1 MRINT
6 DDFDEFNDSKS
17 QQPRFVIEI
26 DFSTDGTD
34 LHYFTSHDDVPTV
47 TPVTHGVLKKTSS
60 ISQKLVPERA
70 NSSIGSLSFDLLD
83 VGQAVTTVFN
93 SKRVSRKVLFG
104 KRARL
109 YIGFSGMD
117 WADYR
122 LEQTQ
127 FIDKKL
133 KYKNG
138 VYSISC
144 KDSTYGMNKSIMQ
157 PLETRLSSSILA
169 ADTDIPVYNVEGWQM
184 VERDSD
190 FLDAPNTTCTYLEI
204 DDGKNKEYCRVT
216 AIGTSFTVVRG
227 VLGTTAIDWT
237 LPVDANDEKGPKV
250 KELIFVQMSS
260 LKLAYAVLTGELI
273 GQTGVFPPHWHV
285 GIDTSLLTE
294 SEFTDQDDFTAY
306 AVGLQ
311 KTDAKKFIEAEIMLP
326 NSRYLRVNGSGGMD
340 LKRLFAINSEAAPV
354 FHLDDSQII
363 KHGDLEFDSQ
373 STFNKFEIDWS
384 YDTKPK
390 KPEYRRKSTFIF
402 QDSVTDYGEQLK
414 SFKFRLINGVT
425 ATTTTLLNLINSF
438 ADRLAGEAARLK
450 VSTFSSNN
458 NLEVGDVGLI
468 THANI
473 INFNTGTSLND
484 SMQVISTKAD
494 QTKGIFEVE
503 LFGSTYTPEPLTDGT
518 LRVLNDS
525 FYTVTDNALPNVT
538 ANQLTTDTTLT
549 GGDNH
554 NNFIFEVDGDLTIPD
569 GTTLTI
575 TDNVQLR
582 IRGQLTVLGTIDCSG
597 NGRTTGGG
605 FVGTSIG
612 HFGAR
617 CVPYPV
623 QGYLCSRTNGQTNQ
637 GQYEACPT
645 FDLSNPN
652 GLSFLGVPDDLRGS
666 AGALGGASTRLD
678 EFGDPDELSAGGT
691 GNASGSACVVVCRGM
706 SLSGNGIIKTSGV
719 VGNAA
724 VADGTSTGGHGGH
737 STPGAFVVLLDGGT
751 SSIPDLVGRVEALSY
766 DPSTTV
772 GKDIKQNATRVQFL
786 PQARNPVVDDEIP
799 DGADGVDGQDG
810 NSVAQ
815 ISIHQ
820 RASSAPATP
829 TGGSYNFTNNTI
841 TPPSGW
847 SASIPA
853 GTDPVYT
860 SYAIASINGT
870 SGTDSSITWGSPE
883 ISFQNG
889 SDGTNGTNGS
899 NGSDGGDGLSV
910 YQATIFR
917 RSASAPATPA
927 ANSASYN
934 FGTNTLTPP
943 TNWFT
948 TPPAGTDPLYSS
960 VATFSIAGTTGTDST
975 QTWSTPAL
983 FVQDGS
989 DGSDGTNGLSTY
1001 QYSIYRRASS
1011 APATPTGGS
1020 FNFGTNTPTAPTN
1033 WFTTVPAGT
1042 DPVYISTALASV
1054 SGDTGTDSDLG
1065 WSSPAILSQD
1075 GADGIDGQDAKGSIL
1090 FTTAEWS
1097 SAISDPMGGWYVGSG
1112 QLTNSSVH
1120 SDVAGPFGD
1129 YPLTLRIVGNNTN
1142 QGWFSQWRHDFGYSS
1157 EKSYVFYT
1165 WVRRVGSTANGLYF
1179 GFTSRSAGFEVVQD
1193 TSGTPSTNPYFVSNR
1208 GSEMTLN
1215 EWYLA
1220 VGVIYPDGFGG
1231 GDAGLAG
1238 IYDQSGVRV
1247 YDGQEFQ
1254 WNGQELTTAY
1264 LRLGFYDNVAPTV
1277 PASDGFEFTRS
1288 TAWVRDGFE
1297 PSIEAVL
1304 GAGALSGSD
1313 GNSVAQLTIYRRS
1326 ASAPANPTGG
1336 SFNFG
1341 TNTIT
1346 PPANWSST
1354 IPAGTDPVYASHS
1367 IASINGASGTDSSLS
1382 WSSADLI
1389 IQNGEDGTNGTN
1401 GTNGSNGANGS
1412 DGRSTYQAMVFR
1424 RSASAPA
1431 TPAANSGSYNF
1442 GTNTLTPP
1450 SGWSI
1455 NPPAGSNPLYST
1467 IATFSIIGNTG
1478 TDSTQTWSVP
1488 ELFVQ
1493 DGQDGSNGSNGSNG
1507 SDGDDGVDGLST
1519 YFFQV
1524 FRRASSAPGTPSG
1537 GSFNF
1542 GSNSATAP
1550 TNWSTS
1556 HPAGT
1561 DPIYV
1566 SSTLASIQGDTGT
1579 DSSLTWSTPE
1589 LLVRNG
1595 EDGEDGLGANPILN
1609 STDDP
1614 QTGVSHTSVG
1624 NSINVTWSYHENANG
1639 FSGSGDPPVGSITVN
1654 LRRNST
1660 IIDSVVVSANSYSE
1674 TGFWW
1679 WNYTT
1684 GESRVI
1690 SDTPGSGTHTYDVT
1704 ISGDSSTNTSSDGG
1718 TISTREEQ

>member
-34 LHYFTSHDDVPTV
+34 LHYFTSHDDVPTI

-133 KYKNG
+133 KYKNV

-227 VLGTTAIDWT
+227 VLGTTALDWT

-273 GQTGVFPPHWHV
+273 GQTGTFPPHWHV

-569 GTTLTI
+569 GTTLTM

-582 IRGQLTVLGTIDCSG
+582 IRGQFTVLGTIDCSG

-637 GQYEACPT
+637 GQHEACPT

-719 VGNAA
+719 AGNAA

-786 PQARNPVVDDEIP
+786 PQARSPVIDEEIIPEGVERQYSVDGLTGWHFPIVSGDLYFRERELNGAWSDAFTIQGPAGQDGADGANGSDGADGADGVQGPAGADGIDGVNGTDGLGSLPIAFAPGMMGGAGDFIFTLDAQTGGTINVGEIRVQGTRFLHPDGTERTVSADTQVNTIYGEGIAGRFYLMWSDENRSTRFSTGTQWGNSENVIPIRVNSASNGWEAFDNTAGTLHSFTPLATDCILAAVEAETTTSGLTGIVPFVSGAAGLDGAQGPQGDPGPQGNP
-799 DGADGVDGQDG
+799 GADGVDGQPGSNGTDG
-810 NSVAQ
+810 NTVAQ
-815 ISIHQ
+815 I
-820 RASSAPATP
+820 
-829 TGGSYNFTNNTI
+829 
-841 TPPSGW
+841 
-847 SASIPA
+847 
-853 GTDPVYT
+853 
-860 SYAIASINGT
+860 
-870 SGTDSSITWGSPE
+870 
-883 ISFQNG
+883 
-889 SDGTNGTNGS
+889 
-899 NGSDGGDGLSV
+899 
-910 YQATIFR
+910 
-917 RSASAPATPA
+917 
-927 ANSASYN
+927 
-934 FGTNTLTPP
+934 
-943 TNWFT
+943 
-948 TPPAGTDPLYSS
+948 
-960 VATFSIAGTTGTDST
+960 
-975 QTWSTPAL
+975 
-983 FVQDGS
+983 
-989 DGSDGTNGLSTY
+989 
-1001 QYSIYRRASS
+1001 
-1011 APATPTGGS
+1011 
-1020 FNFGTNTPTAPTN
+1020 
-1033 WFTTVPAGT
+1033 
-1042 DPVYISTALASV
+1042 
-1054 SGDTGTDSDLG
+1054 
-1065 WSSPAILSQD
+1065 
-1075 GADGIDGQDAKGSIL
+1075 
-1090 FTTAEWS
+1090 
-1097 SAISDPMGGWYVGSG
+1097 
-1112 QLTNSSVH
+1112 
-1120 SDVAGPFGD
+1120 
-1129 YPLTLRIVGNNTN
+1129 
-1142 QGWFSQWRHDFGYSS
+1142 
-1157 EKSYVFYT
+1157 
-1165 WVRRVGSTANGLYF
+1165 
-1179 GFTSRSAGFEVVQD
+1179 
-1193 TSGTPSTNPYFVSNR
+1193 
-1208 GSEMTLN
+1208 
-1215 EWYLA
+1215 
-1220 VGVIYPDGFGG
+1220 
-1231 GDAGLAG
+1231 
-1238 IYDQSGVRV
+1238 
-1247 YDGQEFQ
+1247 
-1254 WNGQELTTAY
+1254 
-1264 LRLGFYDNVAPTV
+1264 
-1277 PASDGFEFTRS
+1277 
-1288 TAWVRDGFE
+1288 
-1297 PSIEAVL
+1297 
-1304 GAGALSGSD
+1304 
-1313 GNSVAQLTIYRRS
+1313 TIYRRS

-1336 SFNFG
+1336 SYNFD
-1341 TNTIT
+1341 TNVLT
-1346 PPANWSST
+1346 PPTNWSST
-1354 IPAGTDPVYASHS
+1354 HPAGTDPIYSSTA
-1367 IASINGASGTDSSLS
+1367 IASITGTSGTDSSLS
-1382 WSSADLI
+1382 WSSSELL
-1389 IQNGEDGTNGTN
+1389 IQNGQDGADGAN
-1401 GTNGSNGANGS
+1401 GTNGSDGANGADGS

-1478 TDSTQTWSVP
+1478 TDSTQTWSIP

-1493 DGQDGSNGSNGSNG
+1493 DGQDGSNGSNGTNGSNG
-1507 SDGDDGVDGLST
+1507 SDGSDGLST

-1524 FRRASSAPGTPSG
+1524 FRRSASAPGTPSG

-1579 DSSLTWSTPE
+1579 DSSLTWSTPQ
-1589 LLVRNG
+1589 LLVQNG
-1595 EDGEDGLGANPILN
+1595 EDGQDGLGANPILN

-1614 QTGVSHTSVG
+1614 ATGLSHTSVG